1 MNNPRT
7 GIWQL
12 LPTILVAALAAFVTG
27 YFAHRLINAQPEA
40 DSAVLLWLVVC
51 GILAAIVA
59 AFTVGQRQVAALWRR
74 AAAQEERARE
84 RRLASWRQLAE
95 TVHTALMNLADRYE
109 DLPEDRLRL
118 RIVYHKDTFAALIA
132 ALEAVPVHELGSAEA
147 AVALCG
153 LKRNLR
159 DAHYLADLYAS
170 SRLPDNPATPPVF
183 ACIDLRPCKAFAQI
197 HYMNFKRAMPL

>member
-1 MNNPRT
+1 MNNPRS

-12 LPTILVAALAAFVTG
+12 LPTILVAALAAFVTS
-27 YFAHRLINAQPEA
+27 YFANRLINTQPEA
-40 DSAVLLWLVVC
+40 DSSVLLWLVVC

-59 AFTVGQRQVAALWRR
+59 AFTIGQRQVVALWRK
-74 AAAQEERARE
+74 AAAREQRAQE

-95 TVHTALMNLADRYE
+95 KVHTTLMDLADQYE
-109 DLPEDRLRL
+109 DTPEDRLRI
-118 RIVYHKDTFAALIA
+118 RIVYHKDTFAALLA

-159 DAHYLADLYAS
+159 DAHYLVGLYAS
-170 SRLPDNPATPPVF
+170 STLPGNLSTPL
-183 ACIDLRPCKAFAQI
+183 ASRIDLRPCKAFAEI
-197 HYMNFKRAMPL
+197 HYMNFKRSMPF